1 MRRARCFT
9 WLLGRSRDALAI
21 FARQRI
27 QKIVRVFL
35 AGELLTFA
43 RNRHGSLVLEP
54 LGGGLVCRPL

>member
-1 MRRARCFT
+1 MLWPHVA
-9 WLLGRSRDALAI
+9 
-21 FARQRI
+21 RI

-54 LGGGLVCRPL
+54 LGVGLSLMHKCYS